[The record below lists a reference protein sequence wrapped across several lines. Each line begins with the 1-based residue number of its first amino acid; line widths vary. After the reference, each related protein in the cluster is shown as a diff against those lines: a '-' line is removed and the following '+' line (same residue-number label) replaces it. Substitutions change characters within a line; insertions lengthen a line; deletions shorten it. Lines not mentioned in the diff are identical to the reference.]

1 MADETPVMDIW
12 GHIGELRNRIFKAL
26 VALVVT
32 TTFSFMIA
40 DWLVDFLAS
49 PIGGKAALVSIEVT
63 ENISIF
69 MKVSLLAGF
78 ILAFPF
84 ILYQLLAYILPGLLP
99 NEKRWVLFSLPF
111 ATAMF
116 VVGVGFAFEVMLPTA
131 LPFLTNFMGIKTM
144 PRPNNYFDF
153 VTNLLFWIG
162 ISFET
167 PLFMFILAR
176 FKVITAE
183 QLAKQWRI
191 AVIIIA
197 IAAAIITPT
206 PDPINMSLLMAPLLA
221 LYGLSIILAKIARP
235 KDKVEE

>member
-1 MADETPVMDIW
+1 MTDETPIMDIW
-12 GHIGELRNRIFKAL
+12 GHIGELRNRLFKAL
-26 VALVVT
+26 LALVLT
-32 TTFSFMIA
+32 TTISFAIA
-40 DWLVDFLAS
+40 DQLVDLLAL

-69 MKVSLLAGF
+69 MKVSLLSGF
-78 ILAFPF
+78 ILAFPI
-84 ILYQLLAYILPGLLP
+84 ILYQLLAFILPGLLP

-111 ATAMF
+111 ATGMF
-116 VVGVGFAFEVMLPTA
+116 VVGVLFAFYVMLPAA

-191 AVIIIA
+191 AVVIIA
-197 IAAAIITPT
+197 IAAAVITPT

-235 KDKVEE
+235 KEKEA